1 MERNNG
7 IHFYINIKNLY
18 DVIEHEEATTG
29 EIRHSI
35 HALDTF
41 FSSVEGYGQKHYRNE
56 LVIEKITGSRLH
68 MYATSSDI
76 MRCFEIVSAVTQ
88 YSQKL
93 VYYMSQ
99 NISKYKTLVRF
110 QIQSGACYG
119 RFYEFTFKAEQGE
132 ELTTIG
138 FACNYAAK
146 LQGLAPTGH
155 ITISESIFD
164 ELPEYQR
171 SMFRKMESKLIK
183 KYEQSY
189 YYDALISAL
198 TTSFNFD
205 KDLSRASEIAQ
216 RVNLQDM
223 QFRSATKPVSFEN
236 LSKIECKKIQGIPVF
251 ADIRDFTSQFDAD
264 DVNLEEMAHKT
275 QNILM
280 TMYQTVTE
288 RNGIHVQFQ
297 GDREMVLF
305 HDYNDYSCASDAVIA
320 GMKMVDKVKDFRVSV
335 GVGQAS
341 GRLFATKIGARNSKD
356 NILLGR
362 TVIQADENED
372 VFAEKNQVVISDDI
386 YNRINAEKPAL
397 AKLFRTKAKGLYFTE
412 SGYTDFLRRTQETAL
427 QQDNNKR
434 NYNGAW
440 RVNG

>member
-1 MERNNG
+1 MKRNNG
-7 IHFYINIKNLY
+7 IHFYINIENLD
-18 DVIEHEEATTG
+18 DVIEHEEASTG

-41 FSSVEGYGQKHYRNE
+41 FSSVEGYGQRHYRNE

-68 MYATSSDI
+68 MYVTSNDI
-76 MRCFEIVSAVTQ
+76 VRCFEIVSAVTQ
-88 YSQKL
+88 YSQRL

-119 RFYEFTFKAEQGE
+119 RFDEFTFKAEQGE
-132 ELTTIG
+132 VLTTIG

-146 LQGLAPTGH
+146 LQGLAPASH

-171 SMFRKMESKLIK
+171 SMFRKKESKLIK

-189 YYDALISAL
+189 YYDALISTL
-198 TTSFNFD
+198 TTTFKFD
-205 KDLSRASEIAQ
+205 KDLRRAAEIAQ
-216 RVNLQDM
+216 RVNLQDI
-223 QFRSATKPVSFEN
+223 QFRSATKPISFDN
-236 LSKIECKKIQGIPVF
+236 LSKTECKKIEGIPVF

-264 DVNLEEMAHKT
+264 DANLDDMANKT
-275 QNILM
+275 QDILM

-297 GDREMVLF
+297 GDREMALF

-320 GMKMVDKVKDFRVSV
+320 GMKMVDMVKEFQVSI
-335 GVGQAS
+335 GVGQAC
-341 GRLFATKIGARNSKD
+341 GRLFAAKIGARNSKD

-362 TVIQADENED
+362 TVIQADRNED
-372 VFAEKNQVVISDDI
+372 VFAEKNQVVISEDI

-397 AKLFRTKAKGLYFTE
+397 AKLFHSKADGLYFTE
-412 SGYTDFLRRTQETAL
+412 NGYADFLRRAQETTL
-427 QQDNNKR
+427 QQDNNER

-440 RVNG
+440 RANG